1 MNINPTVGV
10 QPSFQ
15 AKLKEN
21 DTLKKFVDNM
31 CKGQYADFQKT

>member
-1 MNINPTVGV
+1 MNINPTMSGA

-21 DTLKKFVDNM
+21 DTLKNSLTV
-31 CKGQYADFQKT
+31 